1 MNFPGN
7 LLAILED
14 PDGRR
19 QLAVLSTSNAV
30 LESR

>member
-7 LLAILED
+7 LLAILKG
-14 PDGRR
+14 PAGRR
-19 QLAVLSTSNAV
+19 QLAVLTTSNAV